1 MVGDREVGEGAITT
15 EGLTVV
21 DDVEVD
27 EEEALDSERVLFL
40 GDDIFLFLCSE
51 IITKLLWFFK

>member
-1 MVGDREVGEGAITT
+1 M
-15 EGLTVV
+15 V

-40 GDDIFLFLCSE
+40 GDDIFLFLYSE

>member
-1 MVGDREVGEGAITT
+1 M
-15 EGLTVV
+15 V

-51 IITKLLWFFK
+51 IITKLLWFLK